1 MILMKII
8 YIIDF
13 NCPYSYIGL
22 ERLKKA
28 VENLDINCEW
38 EFKPFELEPTAGKRP
53 DKSTSQ
59 RYGEKYG
66 LTDEEASEMISEIEE
81 IALEDGLKVNYRDMP
96 LTSSKDALRLCKF
109 AQNMH
114 PEITL
119 KLAEAIFH
127 ARMCENENITDIKV
141 LTRIAVSCGLDE
153 IEAKRILE
161 NNYYNIEVY
170 LDQEEAL
177 THQITSTPYF
187 IIDYGQERLYI
198 PGVFSYG
205 EFETAL
211 KDILSGEINDKT
223 FLDYSDLEKLQS

>member
-1 MILMKII
+1 MKII

-13 NCPYSYIGL
+13 NCPYSFIGL

-28 VENLDINCEW
+28 CESLNIDCKW

-53 DKSTSQ
+53 EKSTTE

-66 LTDEEASEMISEIEE
+66 LTIEDAEREISEIEE
-81 IALEDGLKVNYRDMP
+81 IALGDGLKINYKKMP

-109 AQNMH
+109 SQEMH

-119 KLAEAIFH
+119 KLVEEIFY
-127 ARMCENENITDIKV
+127 AKMVENENLAEIKF
-141 LTRIAVSCGLDE
+141 LTRIAVSCCLKE
-153 IEAKRILE
+153 SESKRILE

-177 THQITSTPYF
+177 SHEITSTPYF
-187 IIDYGQERLYI
+187 IVEHKAERLFI

-211 KDILSGEINDKT
+211 KDILSGEIKDKT
-223 FLDYSDLEKLQS
+223 FLDYSDLEKL